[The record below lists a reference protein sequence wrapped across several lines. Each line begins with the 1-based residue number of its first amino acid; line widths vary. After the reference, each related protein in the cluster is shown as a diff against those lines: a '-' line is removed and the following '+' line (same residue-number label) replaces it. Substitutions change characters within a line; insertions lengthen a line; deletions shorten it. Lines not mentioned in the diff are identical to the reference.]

1 MNKIKRRGIQITP
14 EKTQAWG
21 LALIPVVIITLVVFM
36 VVTRRPI
43 TTDIIGL
50 FIGLITAGSLQA
62 AVQKKGQS
70 RGDSSDS
77 ANPSGRVHRIG
88 SEELET
94 DDWRRSHNS
103 HRRRFGLVRLYSNQM
118 DYLSGKTA

>member
-1 MNKIKRRGIQITP
+1 MNGIRRRGIRITP

-21 LALIPVVIITLVVFM
+21 LALIPLVIIVLVVFM
-36 VVTRRPI
+36 IITRRPI

-62 AVQKKGQS
+62 AVQKKGTF
-70 RGDSSDS
+70 RGDSGDS
-77 ANPSGRVHRIG
+77 ANPSGRVRRIG

-94 DDWRRSHNS
+94 DDWRRPHDS
-103 HRRRFGLVRLYSNQM
+103 HRRRFGLVGLCSNQM
-118 DYLSGKTA
+118 DYLSGSIA